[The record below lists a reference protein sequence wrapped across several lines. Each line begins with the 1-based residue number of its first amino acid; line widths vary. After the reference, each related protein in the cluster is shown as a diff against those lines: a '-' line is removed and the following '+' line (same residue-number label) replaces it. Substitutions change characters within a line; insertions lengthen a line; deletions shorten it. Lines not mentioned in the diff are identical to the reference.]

1 MTKQNRQKSNAKNKI
16 KLKPDDEH
24 VFLAVSNMIL
34 DIAMLGAVD
43 RTVVSTKCYQC
54 VHWSS
59 LKVLY
64 CPVVL

>member
-1 MTKQNRQKSNAKNKI
+1 MTTQNRQKSIAKKKI
-16 KLKPDDEH
+16 ESDDEH
-24 VFLAVSNMIL
+24 VFIAVSNMIL
-34 DIAMLGAVD
+34 YIAMLVAVD